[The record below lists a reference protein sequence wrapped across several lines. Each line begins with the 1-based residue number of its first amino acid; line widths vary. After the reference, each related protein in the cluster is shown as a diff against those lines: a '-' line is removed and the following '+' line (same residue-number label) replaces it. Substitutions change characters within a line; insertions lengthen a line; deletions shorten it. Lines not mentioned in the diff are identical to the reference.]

1 MRIGLG
7 LAALGRPGYITRG
20 HDVDLPD
27 RTVDGMRERTH
38 AMLDAAWDAGVRFV
52 DAARGY
58 GLAEQFLGEWLSARP
73 GRRESLTI
81 ESKWGYAYTADWRI
95 DAEQHERK
103 DHSLAML
110 ERQWDETCAAL
121 GTAPDVY
128 LVHSV
133 TPDSGVLGDDAVL
146 ARLRAIADGGVRVGL
161 STSGPRQ
168 AEVLLR
174 ALEVAPLG
182 AVQATWNVL
191 ERSVGDALVAAA
203 DAGWTV
209 VVKEALANG
218 AVLDALPGDR
228 ADAEAIG
235 AALAIDPRVVVLS
248 GAVTPAQLAANL
260 AAVDVDGAAIA
271 RATASLVQ
279 APQEYWRARSA
290 REWR

>member
-38 AMLDAAWDAGVRFV
+38 AVLDAAWDAGVRFV

-58 GLAEQFLGEWLSARP
+58 GLAERFLGEWIAAHP
-73 GRRESLTI
+73 GRREQLTI
-81 ESKWGYAYTADWRI
+81 ESKWGYAYTAGWRI
-95 DAEQHERK
+95 DADEHERK
-103 DHSLAML
+103 DHSPSML
-110 ERQWDETCAAL
+110 ERQWGETCEAL
-121 GTAPDVY
+121 GTVPDAY

-133 TPDSGVLGDDAVL
+133 TPESPVLGDDAVL
-146 ARLRAIADGGVRVGL
+146 ARLQQLSDAGVRVGL

-174 ALEVAPLG
+174 ALEVEPFA

-191 ERSVGDALVAAA
+191 ERSAGDALVRAA
-203 DAGWTV
+203 DAGWLV

-218 AVLDALPGDR
+218 AVLDALSGPH
-228 ADAEAIG
+228 ADADAIA
-235 AALAIDPRVVVLS
+235 AALSVDERVIVLS
-248 GAVTPAQLAANL
+248 GAVTTQQLVANVR
-260 AAVDVDGAAIA
+260 AVAVDGADIA
-271 RATASLVQ
+271 RRTAALVQ
-279 APQEYWRARSA
+279 QPDAYWAARGARA
-290 REWR
+290 WR

>member
-1 MRIGLG
+1 MRIGIG

-38 AMLDAAWDAGVRFV
+38 AMLDAAWDADVRFV

-58 GLAEQFLGEWLSARP
+58 GLAEQFLGEWLAAHP
-73 GRRESLTI
+73 GRREHLTI

-110 ERQWDETCAAL
+110 ERQWDETCTAL

-146 ARLRAIADGGVRVGL
+146 ERLGAIADGGVRVGL

-168 AEVLLR
+168 AEVLR
-174 ALEVAPLG
+174 HALQVAPLG

-191 ERSVGDALVAAA
+191 ERSAGDALVEAA

-218 AVLDALPGDR
+218 AVLDALPGER
-228 ADAEAIG
+228 ADADAIA

-248 GAVTPAQLAANL
+248 GAVTQRQLAANL
-260 AAVDVDGAAIA
+260 RALEVDGEAVAL
-271 RATASLVQ
+271 ATAALVRS
-279 APQEYWRARSA
+279 PEEYWRDRSA
-290 REWR
+290 RAWR

>member
-27 RTVDGMRERTH
+27 RTVDGMRARTH

-58 GLAEQFLGEWLSARP
+58 GLAERFLGEWLAAHP
-73 GRRESLTI
+73 DRRERLTI
-81 ESKWGYAYTADWRI
+81 ESKWGYAYTAGWRV
-95 DAEQHERK
+95 DADEHERK

-110 ERQWDETCAAL
+110 DQQWDETCEAL
-121 GTAPDVY
+121 GTVPDAY

-133 TPDSGVLGDDAVL
+133 TPDSPVLGDDAVL
-146 ARLRAIADGGVRVGL
+146 ARLRRLSDAGVRVGL

-174 ALEVAPLG
+174 ALEVEPFA

-191 ERSVGDALVAAA
+191 ERSAGDALVRAA
-203 DAGWTV
+203 DAGWLV

-218 AVLDALPGDR
+218 AVLDALPGPH
-228 ADAEAIG
+228 ADADAIA
-235 AALAIDPRVVVLS
+235 AALAVDERAVVLS
-248 GAVTPAQLAANL
+248 GAVTAEQLAANL
-260 AAVDVDGAAIA
+260 RAVDVDGAVVA
-271 RATASLVQ
+271 RGTAALMQ
-279 APQEYWRARSA
+279 QPEAYWGARSA
-290 REWR
+290 RAWR